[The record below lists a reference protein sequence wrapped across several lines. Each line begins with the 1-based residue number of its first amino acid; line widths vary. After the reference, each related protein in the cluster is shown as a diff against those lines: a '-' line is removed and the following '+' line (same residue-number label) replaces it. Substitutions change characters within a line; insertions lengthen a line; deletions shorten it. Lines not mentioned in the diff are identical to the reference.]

1 MNPNDLEEKLREM
14 ESWIAEANHRIALLV
29 RLSRLNLLDMPDSR
43 IKRYMDE
50 FQDLTRTV
58 EKENP
63 PPPDPPEKIVPLAG
77 PVSENP
83 GFVPFPHSAN

>member
-1 MNPNDLEEKLREM
+1 MNPDDLEEKLREM
-14 ESWIAEANHRIALLV
+14 EAWIAESNRRIALLV

-50 FQDLTRTV
+50 FQELTRTV

-63 PPPDPPEKIVPLAG
+63 PPDPPEKIVPLVG